1 MTRRARLAAATLALA
16 LTGSLAAC
24 GGDDSGG
31 SGPDTTITVLA
42 AASLTGTFTELA
54 EEFEQGHPGVK
65 VELAFDSSATL
76 AQQAVDGAPADVLA
90 TADTATMDS
99 ASSAIADGPTDF
111 ATNTMVL
118 VVPADNPAGIG
129 QFSDIA
135 NQGVSFVTC
144 VDTAPCGKVAAALLT
159 DNAITTPPVSLE
171 VDVKSVLT
179 KVSTDEADAGFVY
192 ATDAVAAGD
201 QVTSFPIPHAK
212 DEITTYPIATLDQ
225 SKNPDV
231 AKEFM
236 DLVLGSQG
244 QKVLAD
250 AGFAP
255 AP

>member
-1 MTRRARLAAATLALA
+1 MAAFALVWIASVSRAQERVDPVAFHSLAQCEAALRARPPRARSAPVRIGSWNIRWFPRGTRHGKNPEQRTDLRWLA
-16 LTGSLAAC
+16 C
-24 GGDDSGG
+24 
-31 SGPDTTITVLA
+31 
-42 AASLTGTFTELA
+42 
-54 EEFEQGHPGVK
+54 
-65 VELAFDSSATL
+65 
-76 AQQAVDGAPADVLA
+76 
-90 TADTATMDS
+90 
-99 ASSAIADGPTDF
+99 AI
-111 ATNTMVL
+111 
-118 VVPADNPAGIG
+118 
-129 QFSDIA
+129 
-135 NQGVSFVTC
+135 
-144 VDTAPCGKVAAALLT
+144 
-159 DNAITTPPVSLE
+159 VSLE

-179 KVSTDEADAGFVY
+179 KVTTDEADAGFVY